1 MRKGIREKRKRT
13 RRKRGL
19 PKGVRKIGSQYA
31 LDYRDT
37 RLGGKRIIRIH
48 GPDRR
53 EAEVA
58 MALIWTDITRNQYN
72 IPPTKQVRF
81 ADFAQLYMEKYS
93 RPNKRSWRRDEVS
106 LSSLLPYFG
115 EKTMDKILPL
125 AIEGYK
131 AKRLNT
137 GRKPATIN
145 RELALL
151 KHMMSMAVNWN
162 MAWSNPMKG
171 KGVKLFKEDNRRTRY
186 LDQEEIGRLLGACSG
201 TLLDIVKSALWTG
214 CRLNELLPLQWG
226 QVDLKRSP
234 GLISF
239 MKTKSGPK
247 EIPICQSLSELLL
260 DLKRKSSSEYV
271 FISERTG
278 RPYKSI
284 RTGFDKAVKRAG
296 IVPRCVFHDLRR
308 TYGTYL
314 GNSNVPILTLMKLM
328 GLTSVSVAQR
338 YYHSTPKTEKEAVGY
353 LESMLP
359 DENVGKNMESQE
371 EETKRK
377 IAVSI

>member
-1 MRKGIREKRKRT
+1 
-13 RRKRGL
+13 
-19 PKGVRKIGSQYA
+19 
-31 LDYRDT
+31 
-37 RLGGKRIIRIH
+37 
-48 GPDRR
+48 
-53 EAEVA
+53 

-81 ADFAQLYMEKYS
+81 SEFANLYMEKYS

-106 LSSLLPYFG
+106 LASLLPYFG
-115 EKTMDKILPL
+115 AKTMDKILPL

-131 AKRLNT
+131 AERLQER
-137 GRKPATIN
+137 RKPATIN

-162 MAWSNPMKG
+162 LAWSNPMKG

-186 LDQEEIGRLLGACSG
+186 LDQEEMGRLLGACSG

-214 CRLNELLPLQWG
+214 CRLNELLTLKWD

-234 GLISF
+234 GLITF
-239 MKTKSGPK
+239 IDTKSGKLK

-260 DLKRKSSSEYV
+260 DLKSKSSSKFV

-284 RTGFDKAVKRAG
+284 RSGFEKAVRRAG

-308 TYGTYL
+308 TYGTFL
-314 GNSNVPILTLMKLM
+314 GNSGVPILTLMKLM
-328 GLTSVSVAQR
+328 GITSVSVAQR

-359 DENVGKNMESQE
+359 DENVGKNMGSQE
-371 EETKRK
+371 EETKMK